1 MKQLFKYALAPALV
15 LAMGAT
21 TPALAQETVEDGL
34 REALSQVE
42 LPNGDEPNGNDNGRV
57 HDPVNAHVRAYKDR
71 YVLELGLK
79 AKLVLIASY
88 GIIPTDGAAE
98 SDVIVKQKNF
108 DQRVNHR
115 HRTGGTNNPLELEAR
130 TVDSFN
136 DNSGIIQANS
146 DVGNMVN
153 QGNVAS
159 VAVTASPTAFADANA
174 AATQKNRDNVS
185 RTRVPFLRGEWNKE
199 ALIRG
204 SLNDNSGVIHFNQ
217 NSGDM
222 NNQLNVTS
230 LSVAGGSI
238 AAMADSELGQFN
250 TGNRVVDTNTQKR
263 DRIIGSVN
271 GNQGIVNVNQSSGK
285 FNNQAT
291 VLSLAGSAN
300 IGLPTTPF

>member
-1 MKQLFKYALAPALV
+1 M
-15 LAMGAT
+15 
-21 TPALAQETVEDGL
+21 
-34 REALSQVE
+34 
-42 LPNGDEPNGNDNGRV
+42 
-57 HDPVNAHVRAYKDR
+57 
-71 YVLELGLK
+71 
-79 AKLVLIASY
+79 IASY